1 MRAICIAALL
11 AATPAFADDKGVI
24 WADATGGYG
33 AKEPKQKEVI
43 WADATGGSGAKAPK
57 EREVIWADTTDGD
70 GITTK
75 RASE

>member
-24 WADATGGYG
+24 WADATGG
-33 AKEPKQKEVI
+33 
-43 WADATGGSGAKAPK
+43 SGAKAP
-57 EREVIWADTTDGD
+57 EDREIIWADTTDGD